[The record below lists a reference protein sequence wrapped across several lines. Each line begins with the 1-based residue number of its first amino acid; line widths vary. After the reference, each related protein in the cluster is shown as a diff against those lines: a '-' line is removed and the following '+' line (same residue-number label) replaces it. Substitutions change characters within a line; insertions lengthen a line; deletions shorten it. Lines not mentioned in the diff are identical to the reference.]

1 MNGVASASQESLS
14 FLQMSQNSIAGVS
27 DTTGAGSTLISNEQS
42 SSSLQDSSLSI
53 GSVSNTDNPSTS
65 QQNISVATEST
76 SVNPG
81 DPQIQLAQNQNELLQ
96 LHKKDETP
104 EAEVIQV
111 DPIHIKEGN
120 NPLLEQV
127 NGQVSLLEHTHEN
140 GVGAGDPGLIGAEE
154 TQDWIPESDEL
165 KRVKVYEL
173 VGSRWIDKGTAFCFG
188 QFSEDTN
195 QAHLIARSERN
206 YNDLILTTAIRS
218 NDVYQRQQE
227 TLIVWTEPDGV
238 DYALSF
244 QDPEGCAEVWQF
256 IIEVQRHM
264 NTTEDQ
270 SNLASSPLLDPDTS
284 VTTASIIRSGHLPT
298 PQLGIISEI
307 ERAIKSLARTQLVK
321 ERICEYIQQEEYIKS
336 MIEVMHQA
344 EELESLENLHALC
357 SLMQTILMLNDH
369 GMYEHI
375 LEDEIFFGVV
385 GMLEYDP
392 DFPGHKANYR
402 EFLHNTAQFHQPI
415 LVRDVSIRR
424 KIHHTYRLQF
434 LKDVVLARALDDSTF
449 NVLNSCIIF
458 NQLDIINHIQQD
470 GSLLRE
476 AVCLFADEE
485 LLYGKKPPPN
495 AINPNQ
501 HPHHIIIS
509 LNGHNETETKPE
521 TSTIELDSKSAPSGS
536 KSVNGSENTPDRPPR
551 NTYYGFSPPDWY
563 TEQDFARC
571 REVILLFQQ
580 LAIMGKNI
588 QLPARLNL
596 FRTLVDR
603 GVLFAVQWAIGRPE
617 KEEHGKQMI
626 SAGGEIFAALLEHD
640 VLGVRSHT
648 VKQILGI
655 EKERSLGKKGAD
667 KAESLLDMVCRVMAQ
682 SRDLAVQSQ
691 IGDCLKSWLEVPAEV
706 SPNNSANGSEV
717 GPKPAAPAR
726 KDEPNTERF
735 LEHFYKGTVH
745 ILLKPLTDLQEWKN
759 FTDPVLVLTR
769 EEANRYVYLC
779 ELLHNFIM
787 NHSFRSHFHIMSSD
801 ILSRVATLF
810 KAKDKHLRHAA
821 FKIMRALFK
830 QPNVN
835 AHTQLVKYDLFKP
848 ILDLSL
854 SESLRDNLINSCSQ
868 EFFEF
873 IRKNNLK
880 DLIKF
885 CMVRHR
891 DLVEKLAKQPL
902 AGEIFDL
909 LIRRYEINENPPTEK
924 DLSEP
929 QPIPDSRPYSGPGRL
944 LDLDED
950 EYFNTDDDEES
961 TIPSINTRQWLS
973 GNTNASPLPSNN
985 MGMKRRRRQLVS
997 TKNPRPPLK
1006 SPQLNALVDYADED
1020 DELPSESTIAPQ
1032 QLDKPE
1038 QQPASL
1044 LEELEADLEL
1054 FPSSPPPKRMAQE
1067 DEEENRLESLAR
1079 NAKSVPPSPS
1089 ANAGPVKSGEKR
1101 RRAAEEDD
1109 EDDLLQR
1116 KSSKKLDSGAQKEGS
1131 PSIPGRPKN
1140 GDDPPAKKMKVKF
1153 GAVGLAVASGSTPVT
1168 TNPPTS
1174 TTNVS
1179 PSPTPTT
1186 PPSTASSPSPTSTAS
1201 QSSEP
1206 GTKDGDTG

>member
-1 MNGVASASQESLS
+1 
-14 FLQMSQNSIAGVS
+14 MSQNSAAAVS
-27 DTTGAGSTLISNEQS
+27 DTTGAGSTLISNQQS
-42 SSSLQDSSLSI
+42 SSPQDSSLSI
-53 GSVSNTDNPSTS
+53 DSPSVTEDPPSIQ
-65 QQNISVATEST
+65 QQNISVSEDSSNLNST
-76 SVNPG
+76 H
-81 DPQIQLAQNQNELLQ
+81 QQTQLAQNQSDLLQ
-96 LHKKDETP
+96 PHDKDKAQAPEPVAVDPTHVK
-104 EAEVIQV
+104 EAE
-111 DPIHIKEGN
+111 D
-120 NPLLEQV
+120 PLLEPV
-127 NGQVSLLEHTHEN
+127 NGQISLLEHTHEN
-140 GVGAGDPGLIGAEE
+140 GVGAGDPGLIVAEE
-154 TQDWIPESDEL
+154 AQDWIPESDEL

-206 YNDLILTTAIRS
+206 YNELILTTAIRS

-264 NTTEDQ
+264 NATEDQ
-270 SNLASSPLLDPDTS
+270 GNLASSPLLDPDTS

-415 LVRDVSIRR
+415 NVRDTSIKR

-458 NQLDIINHIQQD
+458 NQLDIINHVQQE

-485 LLYGKKPPPN
+485 LLYGKKN
-495 AINPNQ
+495 APIANNPNQ
-501 HPHHIIIS
+501 HPHHIVIS
-509 LNGHNETETKPE
+509 LNGHSEGETKPE
-521 TSTIELDSKSAPSGS
+521 ASTIELDSKSAPSGV
-536 KSVNGSENTPDRPPR
+536 KSNGSENTSDAHPPR
-551 NTYYGFSPPDWY
+551 SSYYGFSPPDWY
-563 TEQDFARC
+563 TEQDYARC

-588 QLPARLNL
+588 QLPARINL

-603 GVLFAVQWAIGRPE
+603 GILFAVQWAISRPE

-655 EKERSLGKKGAD
+655 EKERGLGKKGAD
-667 KAESLLDMVCRVMAQ
+667 KAESLLDMICRVMAQ

-691 IGDCLKSWLEVPAEV
+691 IGDCLRLWLDIP
-706 SPNNSANGSEV
+706 SDTSANNNGNSLEV
-717 GPKPAAPAR
+717 GPKLPISTA
-726 KDEPNTERF
+726 KDQPNTERF

-769 EEANRYVYLC
+769 EETNRYVYLC
-779 ELLHNFIM
+779 DLLHNFIV

-835 AHTQLVKYDLFKP
+835 AYSQLVKYDLFKP

-868 EFFEF
+868 EFFEY

-885 CMVRHR
+885 CMLRHR
-891 DLVEKLAKQPL
+891 DLVEKLAKRPL
-902 AGEIFDL
+902 AGEMFDL

-929 QPIPDSRPYSGPGRL
+929 QPIPDSRPYSGPARL
-944 LDLDED
+944 LDLEEDDYFNNEDDED
-950 EYFNTDDDEES
+950 SN
-961 TIPSINTRQWLS
+961 IPSISTRQWLS
-973 GNTNASPLPSNN
+973 GNNNASPLTSNN
-985 MGMKRRRRQLVS
+985 MGAKRRRRQAVS
-997 TKNPRPPLK
+997 AKTPRPPLK

-1020 DELPSESTIAPQ
+1020 DELPPAEDTPPQAVKSE
-1032 QLDKPE
+1032 
-1038 QQPASL
+1038 QPAPSL

-1054 FPSSPPPKRMAQE
+1054 FPSSPPPKRVPQE
-1067 DEEENRLESLAR
+1067 DEEENRLEALAR
-1079 NAKSVPPSPS
+1079 NTKLGSGASVTLP
-1089 ANAGPVKSGEKR
+1089 KSGEKR
-1101 RRAAEEDD
+1101 RRATEDD
-1109 EDDLLQR
+1109 DDDDLLHR
-1116 KSSKKLDSGAQKEGS
+1116 KTPKKLDSGSQKEGS
-1131 PSIPGRPKN
+1131 PSISGRPKN

-1153 GAVGLAVASGSTPVT
+1153 GAVGLAVASGSAPIS
-1168 TNPPTS
+1168 TNTS
-1174 TTNVS
+1174 TSTNTS

-1186 PPSTASSPSPTSTAS
+1186 PTSTASSPSPTSTTS

-1206 GTKDGDTG
+1206 GAKDGDTG